1 MKSATKVI
9 VSRWSKVAVAA
20 ALALSPLLVK
30 NGRAADTKPDAKKDA
45 PAVEAPKAP
54 EKKPDESKLPHPSPS
69 DPANWKVEVLLEKG
83 VKGRE
88 IQVPSV
94 VCQTPDGRLLVAED
108 PMDQFGPGNKPI
120 DRILCVWPDGR
131 KTVFA
136 DKLYAVFGIA
146 YVDGKVHVHHSP
158 KYTVFTDDPTTGVG
172 KDPVVIYDT
181 DNPATWGGGNLNDHI
196 PAQVR
201 LGMDGW
207 MYMSVGDKGIYG
219 LVSNIDKSK
228 AELKGGGVIRFRPD
242 GTNFE
247 VFATGTRNH
256 LDISMNAEDEIFS
269 YDNTDD
275 GLGWWTR
282 FTHMVDGGF
291 YGYPYD
297 FRAHESE
304 PEGMAAWRAQKDA
317 LSKAKADYD
326 KRLKDAKTDEE
337 KAKVAL
343 TKPSPLP
350 PPFRGYTLWAMDDFS
365 GGSPCGATA
374 YNEDALP
381 PEYRGNLFH
390 SEWGKQALERFV
402 VERVGS
408 TYRIVKRDEKFLKG
422 GTQQFRPLGVV
433 VSNDGLSFYV
443 CDWNYSGWNSKTDA
457 GRLIKM
463 TYTGKSH
470 ATPKPAWWQ
479 KAAEGDKV
487 AEVPTE
493 ELVAVLRHPAQN
505 VRLVAQRRA
514 GERGQSAIDPLVA
527 LLKDRSAPP
536 HARWSAVWTL
546 DRISGGA
553 AGRAAIVSLVTDA
566 GEDVSVRMQ
575 AAKQLGERKAKEA
588 VPALTAALGDPDAG
602 LRFKAAT
609 ALGRIGDPAAVP
621 ALIARLDEQDLFARY
636 AAFTAI
642 GRIAK
647 TSPTAWEP
655 VVNALS
661 SENERVREGAT
672 YAMREAF
679 AAELVNGLAAYAAET
694 GNPSAGR
701 AAAVSALAPLTKQ
714 QKPWTGKWWG
724 TQPQKSLPP
733 AREVEWSATPT
744 AQAALKKALADNDAA
759 VRLAAITGLQVVPD
773 QSAAEALVKLYQSDQ
788 DARTRKGVLRA
799 LSAAKSPEAGPLTVA
814 ILKDPASAANKEL
827 LADALTLAVTL
838 RGPGM
843 IDALAGIV
851 GRADLPADVVISAIE
866 ALAKTRDAKAVAALA
881 GAMSHKEERVATAAA
896 RAIGEV
902 PGEPSLKALLEAI
915 KPGVLPQPVRKA
927 AAAGIA
933 TLKTSKAIEPM
944 LAVYKTDPT
953 LAKEAIDALA
963 ATPDMKA
970 LDAYLDGL
978 GKADGTV
985 RGNARKAIQS
995 LGSKKVIP
1003 IVEARLDTDPLST
1016 VAINEL
1022 QQAFQKS
1029 VPENERTT
1037 KLWKYDTKAL
1047 APEAFVR
1054 YAKTHPGDVNQGKKV
1069 FANANIACVKCHRVG
1084 EQGQGPDIGPSLV
1097 GVGTKYDRQFLIESI
1112 VYPSKQILDGYH
1124 QTIVRLK
1131 DGDVQNGIVRSETD
1145 AEVVLFDTG
1154 AEKHVIKKTEIA
1166 SREHGKLSVMPE
1178 GLHTALKPEE
1188 FADLI
1193 AYLESLKEPAKK

>member
-9 VSRWSKVAVAA
+9 VSRWSKLAVAA
-20 ALALSPLLVK
+20 ALALSPLMIRH
-30 NGRAADTKPDAKKDA
+30 GIAADPKKDAKPADAKKEE
-45 PAVEAPKAP
+45 P
-54 EKKPDESKLPHPSPS
+54 KLPYPSPS
-69 DPANWKVEVLLEKG
+69 DAANWKVEVLLEKPA
-83 VKGRE
+83 

-120 DRILCVWPDGR
+120 DRILCIWPDGR

-136 DKLYAVFGIA
+136 ENLYAVFGIA

-158 KYTVFTDDPTTGVG
+158 KYTVFTDDAKTGVG

-196 PAQVR
+196 PAQMR

-207 MYMSVGDKGIYG
+207 MYMSTGDKGIYG
-219 LVSNIDKSK
+219 LVSNVDKSK

-282 FTHMVDGGF
+282 FTHLVDGGF

-297 FRAHESE
+297 YRAHESD
-304 PEGMAAWRAQKDA
+304 PEGMAAWKAQKDA
-317 LSKAKADYD
+317 LSKAKSEYE

-350 PPFRGYTLWAMDDFS
+350 PPFKGYTLWAMDDFS
-365 GGSPCGATA
+365 GGSPCGATG

-402 VERVGS
+402 VERNGA
-408 TYRIVKRDEKFLKG
+408 TYRIAKRDEKFLKG
-422 GTQQFRPLGVV
+422 GSQQFRPLGVV
-433 VSNDGLSFYV
+433 VSNDGLSFFV

-457 GRLIKM
+457 GRLIKL

-479 KAAEGDKV
+479 KAAEGDRV

-493 ELVAVLRHPAQN
+493 ELVAALKHPAQN

-514 GERGQSAIDPLVA
+514 GERGQSAVAPLVA
-527 LLKDRSAPP
+527 LLADRTAPE
-536 HARWSAVWTL
+536 HARWSAIWTL
-546 DRISGGA
+546 DRVGDGS
-553 AGRAAIVSLVTDA
+553 AGRQAILDVLTNPH
-566 GEDVSVRMQ
+566 EQVSVRMQ
-575 AAKQLGERKAKEA
+575 AARQLGERRAKTA
-588 VPALTAALGDPDAG
+588 VTALTAVLSDADAG

-621 ALIARLDEQDLFARY
+621 ALIARLDEQDLFARF

-647 TSPTAWEP
+647 ASPAAWDP
-655 VVNALS
+655 VIKALS

-714 QKPWTGKWWG
+714 QKPWNGKWWG

-733 AREVEWSATPT
+733 AREMEWAATPT
-744 AQAALKKALADNDAA
+744 AQAAMKKALADNDAA

-773 QSAAEALVKLYQSDQ
+773 QSAAGALVKIFETDP
-788 DARTRKGVLRA
+788 DAKTRKAVLRA

-814 ILKDPASAANKEL
+814 ILKDPTAPANKEIL
-827 LADALTLAVTL
+827 PDALALAVTL

-851 GRADLPADVVISAIE
+851 GRADLPADVVISAVE

-902 PGEPSLKALLEAI
+902 PGEASLKALLDAI
-915 KPGVLPQPVRKA
+915 KPGGLPQPVRKA
-927 AAAGIA
+927 AAQGIA
-933 TLKTSKAIEPM
+933 TLKTHKAIEPM

-978 GKADGTV
+978 AKPDGTV
-985 RGNARKAIQS
+985 RGNCKKAIQS
-995 LGSKKVIP
+995 LGKKALPVI
-1003 IVEARLDTDPLST
+1003 EARLETDPLST

-1022 QQAFQKS
+1022 QQAFQKA

-1054 YAKTHPGDVNQGKKV
+1054 YAKTHAGDAREGKKV

-1084 EQGQGPDIGPSLV
+1084 ESGPDIGPSLV

-1131 DGDVQNGIVRSETD
+1131 DGDIQNGIVRSEND